1 MLSFHSDAFYVTTCI
16 TKEEQKTNKSVPRK
30 QQKCTCVIF
39 FYTSC
44 TLTHTLRMILHTNVC
59 ITIHPCVTAPF
70 CWQYWPLNND
80 WTLLVKFHT
89 TFVPT
94 HTHSYGIE
102 TVADV
107 NGQWGL
113 IWLGGIRVGAKWWN
127 QITIMCSEMKYK
139 K

>member
-1 MLSFHSDAFYVTTCI
+1 MYVLSFHSDAFYVTTCI

-70 CWQYWPLNND
+70 VGSIGPLI
-80 WTLLVKFHT
+80 TIELYLLNSIQLLYQH
-89 TFVPT
+89 T
-94 HTHSYGIE
+94 HTH
-102 TVADV
+102 TA
-107 NGQWGL
+107 
-113 IWLGGIRVGAKWWN
+113 
-127 QITIMCSEMKYK
+127 
-139 K
+139 